1 MKLKDK
7 VVILTGAASGI
18 GRSTALQLAEEGAVQ
33 FLLDI
38 DEAGL
43 QETFEQL
50 KVGQERTHLVRA
62 DVSKE
67 GEIRDAIE
75 TAAQS
80 AQRLDVLICNAGV
93 VKVGPIEDFPEED
106 FDLLINV
113 NLKGTHNCCKHAIP
127 HFKKRNAGSIITFAS
142 VAAHVGQAQHA
153 HYCSTKA
160 AILGFT
166 RALALDL
173 APWRIRVNSISPGA
187 TDTPMLRSDVAK
199 QAATRGLTD
208 AMIRKEFEAEG
219 VLGRWASPLEIAAGV
234 LFLASDDSSYMT
246 GADLR
251 LDGGWTAR

>member
-7 VVILTGAASGI
+7 VIVLTGAASGI
-18 GRSTALQLAEEGAVQ
+18 GRSTALLLAQEGAVQ

-38 DEAGL
+38 DEPGL
-43 QETFEQL
+43 RETFEQL
-50 KVGQERTHLVRA
+50 SVGKERTHLLRV

-75 TAAQS
+75 TATQNTK
-80 AQRLDVLICNAGV
+80 RLDVLVCNAGV
-93 VKVGPIEDFPEED
+93 VRVGPIEDFPEED

-127 HFKKRNAGSIITFAS
+127 HLKKRKAGSIITFAS
-142 VAAHVGQAQHA
+142 VAAHVGQSQHA

-173 APWRIRVNSISPGA
+173 APFGIRVNSISPGA
-187 TDTPMLRSDVAK
+187 TDTPMLRSDVAR
-199 QAATRGLTD
+199 QATTRGVAE
-208 AMIRKEFEAEG
+208 AMVRKEFEAEG
-219 VLGRWASPLEIAAGV
+219 VLGRWASPQEIAAGV